1 MAQKLWKT
9 ALVLQDADQSFRAGQ
24 DLGPSTDTL
33 ASIGAAALAF
43 LDALARRAAC
53 NLPSA
58 SLVLPPPPPQ
68 PPGTAQAGWGLVTRQ
83 YAQEISKACSLR
95 AAVCLAGLV
104 PQR

>member
-9 ALVLQDADQSFRAGQ
+9 ALVLQDADQGFRAGQ

-53 NLPSA
+53 DLPSA

-68 PPGTAQAGWGLVTRQ
+68 PPGTAQVGWGLVTAACAGDRQ
-83 YAQEISKACSLR
+83 GHAACVLPS
-95 AAVCLAGLV
+95 AWQG
-104 PQR
+104 